1 MAWQYYKNGKLR
13 AVKGGAKGV
22 TGSAVNAQ
30 MPNLDHITNVN
41 EMQVLLGQYVEL
53 INDPLERHTA
63 KVLHQQDLRRF
74 GEGSPEVRSIDSIL
88 QNFQNERDRIAAE
101 YQLLH
106 GDDARYYD
114 ASGKKKFDAKAFLE
128 DRKSWHKPFAQMSL
142 LSGSVATTLAG
153 LPGHTMTLAKGVF
166 GPEDLFDENIAVN
179 LAQYQNRVDAGD
191 NPWVAAIE
199 EGRDAAVGLKDQ
211 FLATGGLITGLKG
224 LSMVGPKGAAVAGG
238 AGGVFGAIAPPLIAS
253 SIYQGVNAYL
263 KERTGR
269 SLNERIIMDTGY
281 AGLLKTNRVTTYGT
295 DADGNP
301 QEVVTYEKDEE
312 AQAAQAKVY
321 NALKDRS
328 KKEFPD
334 QAHEP
339 GDWYYND
346 GKYHIYQNYGG
357 FSKSKSKGSGSEI
370 PASSY
375 L

>member
-1 MAWQYYKNGKLR
+1 
-13 AVKGGAKGV
+13 
-22 TGSAVNAQ
+22 
-30 MPNLDHITNVN
+30 
-41 EMQVLLGQYVEL
+41 
-53 INDPLERHTA
+53 
-63 KVLHQQDLRRF
+63 
-74 GEGSPEVRSIDSIL
+74 
-88 QNFQNERDRIAAE
+88 
-101 YQLLH
+101 
-106 GDDARYYD
+106 
-114 ASGKKKFDAKAFLE
+114 
-128 DRKSWHKPFAQMSL
+128 MSL